1 MPPGVTLM
9 IWIRATARWQHKY
22 PWVDWTWEVDIGI
35 NWGAQASSEGGDHV
49 TVPARWSDFLFF
61 KRSRNSRLLHE
72 IFPFLNMAQIHKPPW
87 GSNEI
92 CLLVTIGSQPSL
104 WSCSLA
110 CQAPSHLS
118 SFAVLFAR
126 NDFFCFLAWA
136 NLRSFKNNLTPH
148 FLSGA
153 FLKPPR
159 SAFPMHPE
167 YFVHVNIHVKTVI
180 SLCCHCLLANSPQV
194 VLCPG
199 SSCVPGHEPLK
210 VNNLFPIHLC
220 SLSI

>member
-1 MPPGVTLM
+1 MPMSRLNLV
-9 IWIRATARWQHKY
+9 
-22 PWVDWTWEVDIGI
+22 WEVDIGI
-35 NWGAQASSEGGDHV
+35 NRGAQASSEGGDHV
-49 TVPARWSDFLFF
+49 AVPAHNEYPARWSDFLFF
-61 KRSRNSRLLHE
+61 FFFQKKQKICFFHE

-87 GSNEI
+87 GPSEI
-92 CLLVTIGSQPSL
+92 CLRVTIRLQPSL
-104 WSCSLA
+104 SSCSLV

-126 NDFFCFLAWA
+126 NGFFCFLAWA
-136 NLRSFKNNLTPH
+136 NLWSFKNKLIPH
-148 FLSGA
+148 FLSGS
-153 FLKPPR
+153 FLKPPC
-159 SAFPMHPE
+159 SSFPRHPE

-194 VLCPG
+194 LCPG
-199 SSCVPGHEPLK
+199 SSCVPGHEILK